1 MVKHTIS
8 NNQCY
13 VLVMCWEGFWSEDS
27 LEKIVFDNLGRK
39 PQQKNPSHRNYGEG
53 CFYEYLRMDNIYKT
67 TDLAKLEFSA
77 RPECRLKKEYGVN
90 EAKR

>member
-13 VLVMCWEGFWSEDS
+13 VLVMCGRFLSEDS

-39 PQQKNPSHRNYGEG
+39 PQKKPLPIETMGRG
-53 CFYEYLRMDNIYKT
+53 F
-67 TDLAKLEFSA
+67 LASDCVCGGYIA
-77 RPECRLKKEYGVN
+77 
-90 EAKR
+90 